1 MIRPVRIR
9 SGIGPFVLA
18 LVAVILALG
27 VARAEGIR
35 LDTLKI
41 PVPNAGGAGPAAAL
55 LDAIVLRPD
64 DGQPHPL
71 VLLNHGSPRSA
82 SDRPSMSPYGMWAQA
97 AEFARRGWVAVAFL
111 RRGYGSSQGG
121 WAETYGPCS
130 GPDYAKAGRAG
141 ASDIAAAAKFMAGQA
156 YVSSGKWISVG
167 RSAGGFATVALTSS
181 APSGLAAAIV
191 FAPGRGSSGPDTVC
205 GEGELVDAFAQF
217 GKSSRIPLLWVSADN
232 DHFFGPKLVAR
243 LSDAFA
249 KSGGKLSLVR
259 TAAFGGDGH
268 MLFSENGAAIWAP
281 IVDRFLA
288 ANHLVL
294 RDRLLDAP
302 ERPAQLRTR

>member
-1 MIRPVRIR
+1 MIRAVRTR
-9 SGIGPFVLA
+9 NSIGAVVLA
-18 LVAVILALG
+18 LVVFILAFG
-27 VARAEGIR
+27 PGRAEGIR
-35 LDTLKI
+35 LDPLRI
-41 PVPNAGGAGPAAAL
+41 PVPNVGGAGPPVAL

-97 AEFARRGWVAVAFL
+97 VEFARRGWVAVALL
-111 RRGYGSSQGG
+111 RRGYGASQGE
-121 WAETYGPCS
+121 WAETYGRCS
-130 GPDYAKAGRAG
+130 DPDYAKAGRAG

-156 YVSSGKWISVG
+156 YVGKGKWISVG
-167 RSAGGFATVALTSS
+167 RSAGGFATVALTAM
-181 APSGLAAAIV
+181 APSGLTAAIA
-191 FAPGRGSSGPDTVC
+191 FAPGRGSTGPDTVC
-205 GEGELVDAFAQF
+205 AEDELVDAFAQF

-232 DHFFGPKLVAR
+232 DHFFGPKLVTR

-249 KSGGKLSLVR
+249 KAGGKLSLVR
-259 TAAFGGDGH
+259 TPAFGNDGH
-268 MLFSENGAAIWAP
+268 TLFNENGTAIWAP

-288 ANHLVL
+288 TNNLVL

-302 ERPAQLRTR
+302 ARPAQLNGR